1 MGSRFEQRS
10 DMINIFEKVAMPGVL
25 RINCGKA
32 KKKSRSPWEIIIVN
46 TDKPLSHHQK
56 LSSIDPHGKIQWA
69 IFCSDNYLISYI

>member
-1 MGSRFEQRS
+1 MGSRFEQKS

-46 TDKPLSHHQK
+46 TDKPQAPLTPSETVIYR
-56 LSSIDPHGKIQWA
+56 SSWQNPMGH
-69 IFCSDNYLISYI
+69 FLF

>member
-32 KKKSRSPWEIIIVN
+32 KKKSRRPWEIIIVN
-46 TDKPLSHHQK
+46 TDKLQAPLTPSETVIYR
-56 LSSIDPHGKIQWA
+56 SSWQNPMGH
-69 IFCSDNYLISYI
+69 FLF